1 MLQHEKLTVKKVIE
15 SRLEILSFCS
25 IDFEP
30 YCSIKRIL
38 KKNFKNND
46 EFLKNEETG
55 HVLFFGKKRHNRK
68 YENVSLLTNE
78 KKIAAIFI

>member
-1 MLQHEKLTVKKVIE
+1 MLI
-15 SRLEILSFCS
+15 ICS

-46 EFLKNEETG
+46 EFLKTKKL
-55 HVLFFGKKRHNRK
+55 VTSYFSVKKRHNRK

-78 KKIAAIFI
+78 KKNCIFI

>member
-1 MLQHEKLTVKKVIE
+1 MLQHEKLTVYKVME
-15 SRLEILSFCS
+15 SRLKILSFCS

-46 EFLKNEETG
+46 EFFKT
-55 HVLFFGKKRHNRK
+55 KKPVTSYFSVK
-68 YENVSLLTNE
+68 KGTIE
-78 KKIAAIFI
+78 KTIT

>member
-1 MLQHEKLTVKKVIE
+1 MLQHEKLTVKKVVK

-46 EFLKNEETG
+46 EFLKT
-55 HVLFFGKKRHNRK
+55 KKLVTSYFSVK
-68 YENVSLLTNE
+68 KGTIENTRT
-78 KKIAAIFI
+78 

>member
-15 SRLEILSFCS
+15 SRLEILSLCS

-46 EFLKNEETG
+46 EFLKTKKL
-55 HVLFFGKKRHNRK
+55 VTSYYFFGKKK
-68 YENVSLLTNE
+68 TQ
-78 KKIAAIFI
+78 